1 MIIIAIQ
8 MCKKIDKE
16 IDLLCQM
23 IMNNIEIKQTSDRIF
38 LFTLLERT
46 YFKNIPR
53 DHNFAT

>member
-1 MIIIAIQ
+1 

-38 LFTLLERT
+38 LFTLLDL
-46 YFKNIPR
+46 IL
-53 DHNFAT
+53 